1 MASHPSVLLSAA
13 TPSADRTYV
22 NLFAGPSVVVAG
34 RRLDV
39 PEGSKRL
46 LAFVSLGRGPVE
58 RRRVAGTLWP
68 FVDDVRAA
76 GNLRSALWRLK
87 GSEIDVI
94 EGDKVCLWLRPATV
108 VDVDVLGAWAERLIA
123 GRPRPGDLD
132 VFPWHADHLEL
143 FPGWYDDWALF
154 EREHHRQL
162 LLHALEALSRQL
174 SARGRGAEA
183 VLAAAA
189 AVAAG
194 PLRESAQAALVEAH
208 LREGNVDEARRAYL
222 HYRDLA
228 RRELGVEPGAQ
239 LRSLI
244 ATPHP

>member
-1 MASHPSVLLSAA
+1 MASHPSVLLSAE
-13 TPSADRTYV
+13 TRSADQTYV
-22 NLFAGPSVVVAG
+22 NLFAGPSVTVAG
-34 RRLDV
+34 RRFDV

-46 LAFVSLGRGPVE
+46 LAFVSLSRGPVE

-68 FVDDVRAA
+68 LVDDVRAA

-94 EGDKVCLWLRPATV
+94 ECDKVCLWLRPTTV
-108 VDVDVLGAWAERLIA
+108 VYVDVLGAWAERLVA

-132 VFPWHADHLEL
+132 VFPWHADHVEL

-154 EREHHRQL
+154 EREHQRQL

-174 SARGRGAEA
+174 SVRGRGAEA
-183 VLAAAA
+183 VLAATA

-194 PLRESAQAALVEAH
+194 PLRESAQSALVEAH
-208 LREGNVDEARRAYL
+208 LCEGNLVEARRAYL
-222 HYRDLA
+222 TYRDIAL
-228 RRELGVEPGAQ
+228 RELGVEPGARLQ
-239 LRSLI
+239 SLI
-244 ATPHP
+244 TASQR